1 MNINE
6 NKIRR
11 LIRQKILEQVTG
23 KADDVDNDGVPDAI
37 DRDVSIPA
45 PAQAQP
51 QIEDTEATAALKAEM
66 LSQAK
71 LLEKGCRSGVGLS
84 KAMNRKKAREL
95 SDRLYE
101 ATEGAGDGVI
111 TGAVASLTMGLVSG
125 IGTNEAEVQAV
136 FSDTSIKCLADLSYI
151 AYMYE
156 KNYPGYT
163 LASTLAGEYGYFS
176 SQDFRKNIRDP
187 LEDLLADNPIFIL
200 GDTKYDAEKIAK
212 MKRDAEQFVSD
223 SQEFV
228 GRSGGEQGLDALKGI
243 AGVAVGTTATY
254 GAVGVA
260 GFYTA
265 PGVMLSL
272 LGGTSGWGAATGL
285 AGAALE
291 GGVVATAGGSA
302 LSAAGAGILAAI
314 PGPGWIALGILA
326 VGTALFMAFDEAD
339 FSLQEESMLS
349 PDLYN
354 GLNEQF
360 KTASE
365 DLRREAEKA
374 FIPMP
379 PEETPADDI
388 TVDDGTTYPPLPSDI
403 NGLGTNSKD
412 CIRRYQ
418 GVMNAYAG
426 SRDLSFPNIKVDGVE
441 GPETRGMWS
450 KFVQHAF
457 ENHPTFSTLSIASVV
472 ISGQVSSW
480 VDISSSLVS
489 TYPGYTRTKCGLLAF
504 SLDVYYGNTYFGTK
518 QPGEVTVA
526 PIPGKERKKGGQSN
540 KSKEDEDLNGGEF
553 NVSSSMKGAS
563 DIIIG
568 VDFNNETIDNTVP
581 EKKKSRFKEA
591 TKLKDV
597 YPSFNTRLTQR
608 LLDNM
613 KEYDV
618 LSGRDGRSV
627 DTDTVY
633 ELQVDIKRNGKAK
646 VKKAKESKTFGN
658 RSGRNFGKLARTVE
672 QVMNDEFSENDRI
685 VFDKL
690 RMQIRLNAGRY
701 ALSENVVIRKLVRQI
716 IVEKLSKKV

>member
-1 MNINE
+1 
-6 NKIRR
+6 
-11 LIRQKILEQVTG
+11 
-23 KADDVDNDGVPDAI
+23 
-37 DRDVSIPA
+37 
-45 PAQAQP
+45 
-51 QIEDTEATAALKAEM
+51 M

-200 GDTKYDAEKIAK
+200 GDTKYDAEKIAQ

-228 GRSGGEQGLDALKGI
+228 GRSGGERALDAGKGVAAASAALGVLGA
-243 AGVAVGTTATY
+243 AGVVTAEITLLGASTGGILTALGTGFLGGATGGLVGTT
-254 GAVGVA
+254 GAA
-260 GFYTA
+260 I
-265 PGVMLSL
+265 
-272 LGGTSGWGAATGL
+272 GTSAITGTAAGTGAMIPVV
-285 AGAALE
+285 GAALT
-291 GGVVATAGGSA
+291 AT
-302 LSAAGAGILAAI
+302 
-314 PGPGWIALGILA
+314 PPGWVVLGVLA
-326 VGTALFMAFDEAD
+326 VASALFMAFDEAD
-339 FSLQEESMLS
+339 FTAQEESMLS

-365 DLRREAEKA
+365 DLRREAENA

-379 PEETPADDI
+379 PEETPADEI
-388 TVDDGTTYPPLPSDI
+388 TMDDGTTYPPLPSDI

-418 GVMNAYAG
+418 GVMNSYAG
-426 SRDLSFPNIKVDGVE
+426 SRGLSFPNIRVDGVE

-526 PIPGKERKKGGQSN
+526 PIPGKERKSGGQGN
-540 KSKEDEDLNGGEF
+540 KSKEDEDLNGREF

-568 VDFNNETIDNTVP
+568 VDFNNETIDNAVP
-581 EKKKSRFKEA
+581 GANKSRFKQA

-658 RSGRNFGKLARTVE
+658 RAGRNFGKLARTVE

-701 ALSENVVIRKLVRQI
+701 GIKRKCCY
-716 IVEKLSKKV
+716 

>member
-6 NKIRR
+6 TRIRR
-11 LIRQKILEQVTG
+11 LIRQKILEVV
-23 KADDVDNDGVPDAI
+23 DVDNDGIPDAI
-37 DRDVSIPA
+37 DGDISIPT

-51 QIEDTEATAALKAEM
+51 QIEDTEATAALKAEL

-71 LLEKGCRSGVGLS
+71 LLEKGCRSGVGLN
-84 KAMNRKKAREL
+84 KDMTRKKAREL
-95 SDRLYE
+95 ADRLYE
-101 ATEGAGDGVI
+101 ATEGGFLD
-111 TGAVASLTMGLVSG
+111 LGL
-125 IGTNEAEVQAV
+125 GTNEEEVQAI
-136 FSDTSIKCLADLSYI
+136 FSDPSIKCLADLSYI
-151 AYMYE
+151 AWMYE
-156 KNYPGYT
+156 KNYQGYT
-163 LASTLAGEYGYFS
+163 IASTLSGEYGYFS
-176 SQDFRKNIRDP
+176 STEFRKNVRDP
-187 LEDLLADNPIFIL
+187 LEDLLNDNPIFIL
-200 GDTKYDAEKIAK
+200 GDTKFDAEKIAQ
-212 MKRDAEQFVSD
+212 MKRDAEQFISD

-228 GRSGGEQGLDALKGI
+228 GRDGSERGLDALKGVG
-243 AGVAVGTTATY
+243 GVAAGATATY
-254 GAVGVA
+254 GAA
-260 GFYTA
+260 GIAGAYTA

-272 LGGTSGWGAATGL
+272 LGGSGGWGAATGL

-291 GGVVATAGGSA
+291 GGVVATAGGSTLA
-302 LSAAGAGILAAI
+302 AAGAGILASI
-314 PGPGWIALGILA
+314 PGPGWIALGVLA
-326 VGTALFMAFDEAD
+326 VGSALFMAFDEAD
-339 FSLQEESMLS
+339 FTAQEESMLS

-354 GLNEQF
+354 GLNDTF

-365 DLRREAEKA
+365 VLRREAETA

-379 PEETPADDI
+379 PEETPADEI
-388 TVDDGTTYPPLPSDI
+388 TGDDDTTYPPLPSDI

-426 SRDLSFPNIKVDGVE
+426 SRGLSFPNIKVDGVE

-489 TYPGYTRTKCGLLAF
+489 TYPGYTKTKCGLLAF

-526 PIPGKERKKGGQSN
+526 PVAPIPVPDKERKSGGQGN
-540 KSKEDEDLNGGEF
+540 KSKEDLNSREF
-553 NVSSSMKGAS
+553 NVSSSMKGAK

-568 VDFNNETIDNTVP
+568 VDFNNETIDNEVP
-581 EKKKSRFKEA
+581 EANKSRFKQA

-618 LSGRDGRSV
+618 LSGRGGRSV

-716 IVEKLSKKV
+716 IIKKLSKKV